1 MSEHFVRNALLAVL
15 LALVWPVSDSW
26 GTQPP
31 ITLPDGRV
39 VPGGS
44 CGMGVTTQ
52 SERAAILTRWIAAP
66 SFASIALLTCAIAFR
81 RRLCHISDRRRR
93 TYSAAIVG
101 IMGAIGLTLGLLV
114 LLVGG
119 LHLFDVFSLYEPM
132 S

>member
-15 LALVWPVSDSW
+15 LSLVWPVSDSW
-26 GTQPP
+26 GAQPP

-52 SERAAILTRWIAAP
+52 GERAAILTRWIEAP
-66 SFASIALLTCAIAFR
+66 AFASIAILTCAIAIR
-81 RRLCHISDRRRR
+81 RQLRHISDRRRR
-93 TYSAAIVG
+93 AYSTAIVG
-101 IMGAIGLTLGLLV
+101 ILGAIALTLGLFV

-132 S
+132 P